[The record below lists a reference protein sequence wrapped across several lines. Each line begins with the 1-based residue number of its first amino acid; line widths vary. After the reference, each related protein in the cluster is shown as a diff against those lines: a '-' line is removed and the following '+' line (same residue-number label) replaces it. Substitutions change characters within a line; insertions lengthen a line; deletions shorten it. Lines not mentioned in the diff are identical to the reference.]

1 MAGSAPKWFAL
12 STGMWA
18 LYLRAELEDELD
30 DALMHA
36 NSQHDVRARARP
48 IEPVGRRM
56 ENHLEYTLLH
66 IPYKEGRGR
75 GAMCGMNYFP
85 FTNYTRSAHLY
96 VPVSKALQKFK
107 SRAPRDVRR
116 ALTLSHA

>member
-1 MAGSAPKWFAL
+1 
-12 STGMWA
+12 
-18 LYLRAELEDELD
+18 
-30 DALMHA
+30 
-36 NSQHDVRARARP
+36 
-48 IEPVGRRM
+48 M